1 MLSLAQQKQDE
12 ALRPRTEGGQGR
24 CPCFGPAARTHGPRP
39 SSWHGD
45 LPTALSLCSA
55 RREHLTVPVPSGVDL
70 TKVGSI
76 FTEAVGLVS
85 APSPFS
91 ISFPKRWDTSWRVSS
106 ESRMWYRYLSI

>member
-1 MLSLAQQKQDE
+1 MPSLFWQCQQD
-12 ALRPRTEGGQGR
+12 G
-24 CPCFGPAARTHGPRP
+24 CPQP
-39 SSWHGD
+39 
-45 LPTALSLCSA
+45 SLCSP
-55 RREHLTVPVPSGVDL
+55 RSISCPTVPVPSGVDL

-91 ISFPKRWDTSWRVSS
+91 ISFSKRWDTSRRVSS

>member
-1 MLSLAQQKQDE
+1 MLSL
-12 ALRPRTEGGQGR
+12 LRQCREDGWPRLSLL
-24 CPCFGPAARTHGPRP
+24 ARVGTYR
-39 SSWHGD
+39 D
-45 LPTALSLCSA
+45 LPTVLSLCSA
-55 RREHLTVPVPSGVDL
+55 GGSISHLTVPVPSGVDL

-106 ESRMWYRYLSI
+106 ESRMW